1 MLRILGR
8 TSSINVRKV
17 LWTCDELGLAY
28 TREDWGAGFASTQ
41 SPEFLALNPNGLV
54 PVIIDELGP
63 LWESTTIC
71 RYLVGRHAPGGL
83 LPAGPRARAL
93 VEQWMDWEATDL
105 ADARRYA
112 FLALARKAP
121 GHDDP
126 MRIAISTQGWNDR
139 MAVLDGHL
147 AAGGPWAAGAAFS
160 LADICLGLAVHRW
173 RATPIA
179 HAELPA
185 VAAYEHRLHA
195 RPAFAP
201 WARPDVP

>member
-17 LWTCDELGLAY
+17 LWTCDELGLVY
-28 TREDWGAGFASTQ
+28 EREDWGAGFASTQ

-54 PVIIDELGP
+54 PVIIDDLGP

-71 RYLVGRHAPGGL
+71 RYLTGRRGDGGL
-83 LPAGPRARAL
+83 LPVEPRARAL
-93 VEQWMDWEATDL
+93 VEQWMDWEATEM

-121 GHDDP
+121 GHDDAE
-126 MRIAISTQGWNDR
+126 RIAASAAAWNAR

-147 AAGGPWAAGAAFS
+147 AAGGPYAAGEAFT

-173 RATPIA
+173 RATSID
-179 HAELPA
+179 HAGLPA
-185 VAAYEHRLHA
+185 VAAYEALLRR

-201 WARPDVP
+201 WARNDVP